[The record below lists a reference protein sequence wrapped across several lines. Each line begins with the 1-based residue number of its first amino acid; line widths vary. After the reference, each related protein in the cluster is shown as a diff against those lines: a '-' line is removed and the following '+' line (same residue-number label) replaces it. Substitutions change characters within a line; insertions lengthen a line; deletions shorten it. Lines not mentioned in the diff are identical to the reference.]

1 MSEIENGMKFVDY
14 PDEDFLF
21 VDGTRLGSTIPS
33 ATSDSVVDGIENQI
47 KNDTISST
55 ASATSCKSSETMA
68 TNTPPGTPSTTT
80 RNSANAGSGLFTLFE
95 SDSITKNN
103 NSIDKINGG
112 NDEKINEQI
121 QQNDHLL
128 KPSDQNDAQHL
139 AQQPNNT
146 ITLVV
151 PGEIESH
158 KNSSYAPKQRDNSP
172 AATKSSPSPQK
183 KSSQSHK
190 RALSTEIVYKL
201 LGNNTASEST
211 SYLDELN
218 VIDSRSK
225 RHDGKRKALSL
236 MVDSFKSPS
245 GQPNLSVLSN
255 NTTLTTKEKRKTI
268 SATSSG
274 SSNAA
279 KKVMDWFRRKSLA
292 KQDIPITIDND
303 NVEQAAASTP
313 DLTSN
318 NNNGRSSKNNI
329 FKKPKNNTTNNNPS
343 VIVTQPNSI
352 ANSSS
357 SSRQSTMT
365 SINLNVDAKLR
376 VHNGA
381 LDQLA
386 LTERPPYEV
395 FIVVK
400 QTLLSMGIEIRREGE
415 FKVKCL
421 RRKRKGGVP
430 IDNNFYSNND
440 NNGNKG
446 TSQVSESTES
456 LDVNTEKKRK
466 KYSSTPFKTL
476 LRRTSSNN
484 TNQLASLHP
493 IITTPSSQQQQQQQ
507 NKSEYLSPQT
517 PDSSIIYG
525 DPTVDS
531 GEEVRFSVELC
542 RIKNLPGLYIVDI
555 KRLKGNRWSYK
566 FLYHT
571 LLDRLDLKGQSGY
584 LTIGTSGDNFLKKEI
599 VEEFDDDISKG
610 LIESIIIEYWDD
622 FDTIEIS

>member
-95 SDSITKNN
+95 K
-103 NSIDKINGG
+103 
-112 NDEKINEQI
+112 QI

-158 KNSSYAPKQRDNSP
+158 KNSSYAPKQRDNS
-172 AATKSSPSPQK
+172 
-183 KSSQSHK
+183 H
-190 RALSTEIVYKL
+190 
-201 LGNNTASEST
+201 TASEST

-329 FKKPKNNTTNNNPS
+329 FKKPKSNNNNPS

-476 LRRTSSNN
+476 LR
-484 TNQLASLHP
+484 L
-493 IITTPSSQQQQQQQ
+493 
-507 NKSEYLSPQT
+507 
-517 PDSSIIYG
+517 IYG

-584 LTIGTSGDNFLKKEI
+584 LTIGTSG
-599 VEEFDDDISKG
+599 G
-610 LIESIIIEYWDD
+610 LIY
-622 FDTIEIS
+622 

>member
-112 NDEKINEQI
+112 NDEKINGSNDTEEIIKVNDDNNNNINNDDGFVLPQEQI

-476 LRRTSSNN
+476 LRRTIQVYNN
-484 TNQLASLHP
+484 NNNLYQF
-493 IITTPSSQQQQQQQ
+493 
-507 NKSEYLSPQT
+507 
-517 PDSSIIYG
+517 IYG

-584 LTIGTSGDNFLKKEI
+584 LTIGTSG
-599 VEEFDDDISKG
+599 G
-610 LIESIIIEYWDD
+610 LIY
-622 FDTIEIS
+622 

>member
-1 MSEIENGMKFVDY
+1 N
-14 PDEDFLF
+14 
-21 VDGTRLGSTIPS
+21 
-33 ATSDSVVDGIENQI
+33 N
-47 KNDTISST
+47 
-55 ASATSCKSSETMA
+55 
-68 TNTPPGTPSTTT
+68 TTT
-80 RNSANAGSGLFTLFE
+80 PNIHSTSNIKSFTNNQFW
-95 SDSITKNN
+95 SSITW
-103 NSIDKINGG
+103 
-112 NDEKINEQI
+112 
-121 QQNDHLL
+121 
-128 KPSDQNDAQHL
+128 
-139 AQQPNNT
+139 T
-146 ITLVV
+146 
-151 PGEIESH
+151 
-158 KNSSYAPKQRDNSP
+158 
-172 AATKSSPSPQK
+172 AT
-183 KSSQSHK
+183 
-190 RALSTEIVYKL
+190 RY
-201 LGNNTASEST
+201 TASEST

-329 FKKPKNNTTNNNPS
+329 FKKPKSNNNNPS

-456 LDVNTEKKRK
+456 LDVNTEKK
-466 KYSSTPFKTL
+466 L
-476 LRRTSSNN
+476 
-484 TNQLASLHP
+484 
-493 IITTPSSQQQQQQQ
+493 
-507 NKSEYLSPQT
+507 
-517 PDSSIIYG
+517 IYG

-584 LTIGTSGDNFLKKEI
+584 LTIGTSGVEYDYPDNDNNTINNLNDNDNFVMSEIENGMKFVDYPDEDFLFVDGTRLASATSCKSSETMATNTPPGTPSTTTRNSANAGSGLFTLFEKQIQQNDHLLKPSDQNDAQHLAQQPNNTITLVVPGEIESHKNSSYAPKQRDNSPAATKSSPSPQKKSSQSHKRALSTEI
-599 VEEFDDDISKG
+599 VYKLLGNSKSNNTAS
-610 LIESIIIEYWDD
+610 ESTSYLDELN
-622 FDTIEIS
+622 

>member
-1 MSEIENGMKFVDY
+1 
-14 PDEDFLF
+14 
-21 VDGTRLGSTIPS
+21 
-33 ATSDSVVDGIENQI
+33 
-47 KNDTISST
+47 
-55 ASATSCKSSETMA
+55 MA
-68 TNTPPGTPSTTT
+68 I
-80 RNSANAGSGLFTLFE
+80 R
-95 SDSITKNN
+95 IH
-103 NSIDKINGG
+103 
-112 NDEKINEQI
+112 QI
-121 QQNDHLL
+121 QHQN
-128 KPSDQNDAQHL
+128 
-139 AQQPNNT
+139 QQA
-146 ITLVV
+146 I
-151 PGEIESH
+151 
-158 KNSSYAPKQRDNSP
+158 
-172 AATKSSPSPQK
+172 
-183 KSSQSHK
+183 
-190 RALSTEIVYKL
+190 
-201 LGNNTASEST
+201 
-211 SYLDELN
+211 
-218 VIDSRSK
+218 
-225 RHDGKRKALSL
+225 L
-236 MVDSFKSPS
+236 MNLIPS

-329 FKKPKNNTTNNNPS
+329 FKKPKSNNNNPS

-476 LRRTSSNN
+476 LR
-484 TNQLASLHP
+484 L
-493 IITTPSSQQQQQQQ
+493 
-507 NKSEYLSPQT
+507 
-517 PDSSIIYG
+517 IYG

-584 LTIGTSGDNFLKKEI
+584 LTIGTSGVKRHTIQVEYDYPDNDNNTINNLNDNDNFVMSEIENGMKFVDYPDEDFLFVDGTRLDKHHSISSTASATSCKSSETMATNTPPGTPSTTTRNSANAGSGLFTLFEKQIQQNDHLLKPSDQNDAQHLAQQPNNTITLVVPGEIESHKNSSYAPKQRDNSPAATKSSPSPQKKSSQSHKRALSTEI
-599 VEEFDDDISKG
+599 VYKLLGNNTAS
-610 LIESIIIEYWDD
+610 ESTSYLDELN
-622 FDTIEIS
+622 